1 MLLKINRDQGKVEP
15 EMWLIPLPVP
25 ANASLCT
32 ILEKMEEG
40 RNDYSNVPVTL
51 NKT

>member
-1 MLLKINRDQGKVEP
+1 MVLKINRDQGKV

-25 ANASLCT
+25 ANASLAT
-32 ILEKMEEG
+32 ILQKMEQG
-40 RNDYSNVPVTL
+40 RNYRSDVPVTL